1 MQVLTTQRA
10 KSVTPK
16 HKLNAKAVDSTVN
29 CWDNTLTATLNGN
42 QMKYLYAF
50 IVAFIWSIPA
60 LAQNA
65 IDTSNLPRKQQ
76 AEVALLAAQLAVGK
90 TDAASTRESN
100 VKASNSLADWANVGS
115 SIGQAFGSAAKE
127 VGIAINDFA
136 NSPVGRVAM
145 ALIVW
150 HFIGGALIHFIG
162 GLFVIIIGLSFIV
175 WLVKRTYPT
184 TYQYDKNT
192 SYA

>member
-1 MQVLTTQRA
+1 
-10 KSVTPK
+10 
-16 HKLNAKAVDSTVN
+16 
-29 CWDNTLTATLNGN
+29 
-42 QMKYLYAF
+42 MKYLYAF

-60 LAQNA
+60 LAQNT

-162 GLFVIIIGLSFIV
+162 GLFVIIIGLSFIL

-184 TYQYDKNT
+184 TYQYDT
-192 SYA
+192 SKTNIFGNYPVTHSQREAIGSEVGGWLFCAGVVIFAGIVTMLTF